1 MKSARTGDRQTCA
14 AKSAELGRPEVTARL
29 RKACSLAQGFC
40 IVLLIMTLIV
50 LATACVLFSR
60 QLTEGAAEP
69 YGEEGSPSVAQ
80 RLFVETD
87 VAVEIRG
94 LSNATFDWA
103 FFRDAPGAAG
113 GGGGTV
119 LAHQLIDAPSRTG
132 YITERAA
139 LPQLVWAVS
148 ACAISIPLFLAGMH
162 LFKRIARTGKPFR
175 VDRARELG
183 RMAWLIIA
191 LSFVPGVL
199 NLACVAI
206 GIAVLPDTAVAANVS
221 FFNYMLLACGFLLL
235 ALARAFEYGCIL
247 QAQDDGL
254 V

>member
-1 MKSARTGDRQTCA
+1 MKSARSSDRQACA

-40 IVLLIMTLIV
+40 IVLLLMSLIV
-50 LATACVLFSR
+50 LVTACVLFFR
-60 QLTEGAAEP
+60 QLTEGVARL
-69 YGEEGSPSVAQ
+69 YGEESSPSIAQ

-94 LSNATFDWA
+94 LTGATFDWA
-103 FFRDAPGAAG
+103 FFRDVPGAT
-113 GGGGTV
+113 GGGTV
-119 LAHQLIDAPSRTG
+119 TAHQLIDAPSRTG

-139 LPQLVWAVS
+139 LPQLMWAVS
-148 ACAISIPLFLAGMH
+148 ACAISIPLFLAGMR
-162 LFKRIARTGKPFR
+162 LFKRIVQTGKPFR

-183 RMAWLIIA
+183 RTAWLIIA

-199 NLACVAI
+199 NLACVVI
-206 GIAVLPDTAVAANVS
+206 GIAVLPDTAVAANVA
-221 FFNYMLLACGFLLL
+221 FFNYTLLACGFLLL